1 VLQQVTVT
9 DNLLHPRELAMP
21 QDLEKAFDSA
31 LAQVER
37 LLATGM
43 NAADGASA
51 RPQLEKLENELK
63 LERGRVLERGTVDLE
78 WFKKTVREVVEW
90 VPDEELALV
99 AALGGI
105 VRVSLQK

>member
-1 VLQQVTVT
+1 MA
-9 DNLLHPRELAMP
+9 H
-21 QDLEKAFDSA
+21 DLEKAFDAA

-51 RPQLEKLENELK
+51 RPQLEKLEQELK
-63 LERGRVLERGTVDLE
+63 LERGKVLERGTVDLE
-78 WFKKTVREVVEW
+78 WFKKTIREVIEW
-90 VPDEELALV
+90 IPDEELALV

>member
-1 VLQQVTVT
+1 
-9 DNLLHPRELAMP
+9 MP
-21 QDLEKAFDSA
+21 HDLEKAFDTA

-37 LLATGM
+37 LLAAEM
-43 NAADGASA
+43 NAANGASA
-51 RPQLEKLENELK
+51 RPQLEKLEKELK
-63 LERGRVLERGTVDLE
+63 LERGKVLKRGTVDLE
-78 WFKKTVREVVEW
+78 WFKKTVREVIEW